1 MLLKYSFINLPNTL
15 STPQVAS
22 AKIMENTA
30 TITIKLED
38 SSLDGRVT
46 LFLSSPIDS
55 FIYVNMPFVIY
66 FLMKGPTPIFNRTG
80 GEARTPDTWFWRP
93 VLYQLSYTR
102 ICCPTPLLL
111 PIAIK
116 TGRNELHPFIFT
128 LKGIPL

>member
-1 MLLKYSFINLPNTL
+1 MLLKYNFINLPNTL

-22 AKIMENTA
+22 AKIIENTA

-38 SSLDGRVT
+38 SSLDGKVT

-55 FIYVNMPFVIY
+55 FIYVNMLFVIY
-66 FLMKGPTPIFNRTG
+66 FSTVLEGCHQVLTGPTPLFYCTG

-102 ICCPTPLLL
+102 LWMPYL
-111 PIAIK
+111 PMPITIG
-116 TGRNELHPFIFT
+116 TR
-128 LKGIPL
+128 